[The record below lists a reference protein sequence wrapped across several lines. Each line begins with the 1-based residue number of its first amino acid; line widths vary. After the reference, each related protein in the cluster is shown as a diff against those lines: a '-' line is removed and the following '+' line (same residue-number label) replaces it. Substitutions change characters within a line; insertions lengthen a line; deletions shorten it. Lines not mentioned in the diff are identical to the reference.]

1 MRCARTNHDN
11 GAEILMTRLVGSVF
25 AASLAALAGAC
36 TQSSA
41 PGANDATLGPGE
53 VATVNGQRIP
63 ESIFRVYTPAAM
75 RKNADDLT
83 PDERKTVI
91 HELAGVILMAEEA
104 QKTGLLAERTIAAQ
118 LELARLQL
126 TARAMATRY
135 LEQNAPTESEL
146 QAVFDENLPRLAG
159 QEFKARHILLE
170 TKEEAD
176 SVIQQLQQGKSF
188 LDLANER
195 AAGPTGPNGGDLG
208 WFTTASM
215 AQPVVDAVSA
225 MKVGSY
231 STEPVKTEYGYH
243 VLLLEDTRSQEPPTL
258 DSLRQELTSAVQQK
272 KLQDHVRTLVEA
284 ATVVEK
290 P

>member
-1 MRCARTNHDN
+1 MRCAQTNHDN
-11 GAEILMTRLVGSVF
+11 GAEILMTRLIGSVF

-126 TARAMATRY
+126 TARAMAT
-135 LEQNAPTESEL
+135 
-146 QAVFDENLPRLAG
+146 
-159 QEFKARHILLE
+159 
-170 TKEEAD
+170 
-176 SVIQQLQQGKSF
+176 
-188 LDLANER
+188 
-195 AAGPTGPNGGDLG
+195 
-208 WFTTASM
+208 
-215 AQPVVDAVSA
+215 
-225 MKVGSY
+225 
-231 STEPVKTEYGYH
+231 
-243 VLLLEDTRSQEPPTL
+243 
-258 DSLRQELTSAVQQK
+258 
-272 KLQDHVRTLVEA
+272 
-284 ATVVEK
+284 
-290 P
+290 

>member
-1 MRCARTNHDN
+1 
-11 GAEILMTRLVGSVF
+11 MTRLVGSVITV
-25 AASLAALAGAC
+25 SLAALAAAC

-41 PGANDATLGPGE
+41 PNASDAALGPGE
-53 VATVNGQRIP
+53 VATVNGKRIP
-63 ESIFRVYTPAAM
+63 ESLFRTYTPAAM

-83 PDERKTVI
+83 SEERKAVI
-91 HELAGVILMAEEA
+91 NDLVGVMLMADEA
-104 QKTGLLAERTIAAQ
+104 QKTGLLEERTIAAQ

-135 LEQNAPTESEL
+135 LEQNPVTESEL
-146 QAVFDENLPRLAG
+146 KDVFDENLPRLAG

-176 SVIQQLQQGKSF
+176 SVIQQLQQGKNF

-208 WFTTASM
+208 WFTADSM
-215 AQPVVDAVSA
+215 NEPVFQAVSG
-225 MKVGSY
+225 MKVGAH

-258 DSLRQELTSAVQQK
+258 DSVRQELTSAVQQK

-284 ATVVEK
+284 ATVVETQ
-290 P
+290 